1 MMDGEEVY
9 QTRLVEALAAAER
22 ETLEH
27 AKRKHLTA
35 AAAWQ
40 TLIDLNSERRSEND
54 QTLTPPKQI

>member
-9 QTRLVEALAAAER
+9 RTRLAEALAAAER

-40 TLIDLNSERRSEND
+40 TLINLDIERRAEND
-54 QTLTPPKQI
+54 RALTPPKQI

>member
-9 QTRLVEALAAAER
+9 RTRLAEALAAAER

-40 TLIDLNSERRSEND
+40 TLIDLDIERRAEND
-54 QTLTPPKQI
+54 

>member
-9 QTRLVEALAAAER
+9 RARLADALAAAES

-40 TLIDLNSERRSEND
+40 TLLDLEIERKAESDRP
-54 QTLTPPKQI
+54 LTTAKRV